1 MQERRRDKTISFSRK
16 TVSDVIMLVMR
27 EIERTQIKNKRDL
40 LILEKMKKKKALIYS
55 HTKERKRY

>member
-1 MQERRRDKTISFSRK
+1 MDAGTEKGKTISSSRK

-40 LILEKMKKKKALIYS
+40 LI
-55 HTKERKRY
+55 

>member
-40 LILEKMKKKKALIYS
+40 LILEKMKKKKVHTFS